1 MVRVIISSLA
11 ALLTG
16 IQALLILFG
25 GKGICLND
33 GCAVVDGFTRVSPFY
48 FNLAGCCYFLFL
60 SWCFF
65 QAQKKK
71 ELFQILAGFVLFG
84 GIAAEGVLVFFQY
97 VVVSTFCS
105 YCLIVCSAIVLLT
118 VLSGLKQVAGG
129 AVLFFSVFLAL
140 SSLDFNA
147 SAVGSMSLDGG
158 SYAQISGEKD
168 KPSLY
173 LFFSETCPHCEN
185 VIAVMDEKRSCT
197 IRFNPIDKVKRFS
210 FPGSSRLPEYDP
222 LVNVN
227 FLKNLD
233 LSEIPVL
240 IVRGQE
246 KIEILKGEGRIIRYL
261 QENCGNDVGSGG
273 TVLGTEGG
281 SYDYLPFLQKEEGC
295 SVDEDCDG
303 ENGQEKRAD

>member
-25 GKGICLND
+25 SKGICLND
-33 GCAVVDGFTRVSPFY
+33 GCAVVDSFTRVSPFY
-48 FNLAGCCYFLFL
+48 FNLAGCCFFLVL

-65 QAQKKK
+65 QAQKKRD
-71 ELFQILAGFVLFG
+71 LFRYIACFLLFG
-84 GIAAEGVLVFFQY
+84 GIAAEGVLIFFQY

-105 YCLIVCSAIVLLT
+105 YCLLVCLTIVLLT

-129 AVLFFSVFLAL
+129 AVLFLSVFFAL
-140 SSLDFNA
+140 SSLDFKA
-147 SAVGSMSLDGG
+147 SAGGSVSLDGG

-185 VIAVMDEKRSCT
+185 VITVMDEKRSCT
-197 IRFNPIDKVKRFS
+197 VRFNPIDQVKRFS
-210 FPGSSRLPEYDP
+210 FPGSSQLPEYD
-222 LVNVN
+222 LQVNVN

-233 LSEIPVL
+233 LTEIPVL
-240 IVRGQE
+240 IVRGQGT
-246 KIEILKGEGRIIRYL
+246 IQILMGEGRIIRFL
-261 QENCGNDVGSGG
+261 QENCGSDVDYGRAVSGR
-273 TVLGTEGG
+273 EGG
-281 SYDYLPFLQKEEGC
+281 GYSYLPFLQKEEGC
-295 SVDEDCDG
+295 SVDEECDG
-303 ENGQEKRAD
+303 ENGGKEK